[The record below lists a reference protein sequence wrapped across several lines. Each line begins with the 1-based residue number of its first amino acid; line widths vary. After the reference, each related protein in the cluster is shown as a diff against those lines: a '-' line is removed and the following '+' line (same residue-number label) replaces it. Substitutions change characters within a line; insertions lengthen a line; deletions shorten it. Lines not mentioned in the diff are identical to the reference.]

1 MVRSELIEKLCDS
14 LDGLHPK
21 DIEMAVKIIQEQMID
36 SLASGDRIEVRGF
49 GSFSLNYRRP
59 KLARNPKTGQAV
71 PLPGRYVVHF
81 KPGKELRERV
91 RVVSQQQEAIE
102 AVRHPGSADF

>member
-1 MVRSELIEKLCDS
+1 MVRSELIEKLCNS

-59 KLARNPKTGQAV
+59 KMARNPKTGQAV

-91 RVVSQQQEAIE
+91 RTSPDDDETVAASAIAE
-102 AVRHPGSADF
+102 V

>member
-1 MVRSELIEKLCDS
+1 MVRSELIEKLCNS

-36 SLASGDRIEVRGF
+36 SLANGDRIEVRGF

-59 KLARNPKTGQAV
+59 KMARNPKTGQAV

-91 RVVSQQQEAIE
+91 RTSPDDGETAEVSAITE
-102 AVRHPGSADF
+102 V

>member
-1 MVRSELIEKLCDS
+1 MVRSELIEKLCEN

-36 SLASGDRIEVRGF
+36 SLANGDRIEVRGF

-59 KLARNPKTGQAV
+59 KMARNPKTGQAV

-81 KPGKELRERV
+81 KPGKELRDRV
-91 RVVSQQQEAIE
+91 RITAPREEPMAAEATP
-102 AVRHPGSADF
+102 VL